1 MEFFTSF
8 FDNWIGGIALMIV
21 MSIIIAKACDVF
33 ELAADYLGRNMSGGV
48 KGATINAVGSSM
60 PEMLTTV
67 FFLIFYA
74 DSNLAEGF
82 AASVGGDTGSAI
94 FNSIFIPMLVVGLVL
109 FAVAGVSGVT
119 VAKRVILRDG
129 IFLIAAELLLLVL
142 LSSDY
147 ITAWHGWIFTLFYLI
162 YLGYTLKSMKKSE
175 LQADDGDDDEDDEP
189 NAWYEKFLAKKRDG
203 KTGRAWLLLLV
214 GTLFISIGS
223 AGLVKGTEFIAT
235 DWDINPLFIAFV
247 LVAAASSVP
256 DTIISLKDARK
267 GNYDDAL
274 SNVLGSNI
282 FDITISMGLPL
293 AIFLMVTGRTI
304 YFKDAGETLIDIRI
318 MLLIVT
324 VITMM
329 VFYFS
334 KKLKWLQVSI
344 LASIYIF
351 FLIYAL
357 SAGAHLEGV
366 QDNAFADAAGAFI
379 EFLNQPGGVTETLR
393 SIANSITGGF

>member
-1 MEFFTSF
+1 
-8 FDNWIGGIALMIV
+8 MIV

>member
-1 MEFFTSF
+1 
-8 FDNWIGGIALMIV
+8 
-21 MSIIIAKACDVF
+21 
-33 ELAADYLGRNMSGGV
+33 
-48 KGATINAVGSSM
+48 
-60 PEMLTTV
+60 
-67 FFLIFYA
+67 
-74 DSNLAEGF
+74 
-82 AASVGGDTGSAI
+82 
-94 FNSIFIPMLVVGLVL
+94 
-109 FAVAGVSGVT
+109 
-119 VAKRVILRDG
+119 
-129 IFLIAAELLLLVL
+129 
-142 LSSDY
+142 
-147 ITAWHGWIFTLFYLI
+147 
-162 YLGYTLKSMKKSE
+162 
-175 LQADDGDDDEDDEP
+175 
-189 NAWYEKFLAKKRDG
+189 
-203 KTGRAWLLLLV
+203 LLV